1 VRAGSKNGDCAAA
14 EILIESGDIY
24 IGAKNIDVGS
34 DVVFWGWEVNLPAAS
49 RGASAAQLE
58 TNLRRL
64 MPREALA

>member
-1 VRAGSKNGDCAAA
+1 MKKRQKEN
-14 EILIESGDIY
+14 
-24 IGAKNIDVGS
+24 K
-34 DVVFWGWEVNLPAAS
+34 VNLPAAS